1 MNAILFIGHDANRAG
16 AQYLLLHLLTHLH
29 ETGVRTGL
37 VLGADGPLLSDYE
50 QVTTVYKAFSS
61 AKIPGFSTRVL
72 AKLGMA
78 QPATEPN
85 RVDDLPS
92 LLAAI
97 RAGQYA
103 CIVANTIANGGLLR
117 MLEPLGLPFALYVH
131 ELETSIQIYTRP
143 EDLRY
148 ELTHVS
154 HVFCGSEAVRQ
165 NLIDHHGLT
174 PANTSV
180 LNSLIRTA
188 TLIDKLKAVD
198 QASVRAQ
205 LGIPH
210 QAVVIGGCGNAEW
223 RKGVDLFLLIAR
235 QLLNTHPDAHFVWVG
250 IPETGEDTRRLR
262 YDLARMNMAD
272 HVHLLPPGGNYLDY
286 VACFNLFTLT
296 SREDPYPLVIL
307 EAGLNHNPVLCFD
320 GSGGSPDFV
329 GTDTGCLVP
338 YLDLSAMVATLARLA
353 DNPAERTRLGN
364 LFYERAMAHDVATLV
379 PTLLAKLDAVF
390 LPLTPGQY
398 VGR

>member
-16 AQYLLLHLLTHLH
+16 AQYLLLHLLTYLR

-37 VLGADGPLLSDYE
+37 VLGEGGPLLPDYE
-50 QVTTVYKAFSS
+50 QVTTVYQAFSS
-61 AKIPGFSTRVL
+61 TKDPSFGARILS
-72 AKLGMA
+72 KLGMA
-78 QPATEPN
+78 PSASGHEIDGLPN
-85 RVDDLPS
+85 LI
-92 LLAAI
+92 AAI
-97 RAGQYA
+97 RAGQYSY
-103 CIVANTIANGGLLR
+103 IVSNTIANGRLLR
-117 MLEPLGLPFALYVH
+117 MLEPLNLPFAMYVH

-143 EDLRY
+143 EDLQY

-174 PANTSV
+174 PDNTSV

-198 QASVRAQ
+198 QESVRKR
-205 LGIPH
+205 LGIPSK
-210 QAVVIGGCGNAEW
+210 AVVVGGCGNAEW

-235 QLLNTHPDAHFVWVG
+235 QLLNARPEVHFVWVG

-262 YDLARMNMAD
+262 YDLARMDMANR
-272 HVHLLPPGGNYLDY
+272 VHLLPPGGDYLDY
-286 VACFNLFTLT
+286 VACFDLFTLT

-307 EAGLNHNPVLCFD
+307 EAGLNQNPVLCFA

-338 YLDLSAMVATLARLA
+338 YLDLSAMVTALARLT
-353 DNPAERTRLGN
+353 DDPAERTRLGN
-364 LFYERAMAHDVATLV
+364 LFYERAMAHDVAALV
-379 PTLLAKLDAVF
+379 PKLLAKLDAVF
-390 LPLTPGQY
+390 LPLTPDQY

>member
-29 ETGVRTGL
+29 ETGIRTGL
-37 VLGADGPLLSDYE
+37 VLGAGGPLLPDYE
-50 QVTTVYKAFSS
+50 RVTTVYQAYSPAKVPSFSN
-61 AKIPGFSTRVL
+61 RVL
-72 AKLGMA
+72 SKLGFT
-78 QPATEPN
+78 QPANGPHE
-85 RVDDLPS
+85 VDDLPT
-92 LLAAI
+92 LLTAI
-97 RAGQYA
+97 RAGTYS

-143 EDLRY
+143 EDLQY

-174 PANTSV
+174 GTNTSV

-198 QASVRAQ
+198 QVSVRKR
-205 LGIPH
+205 LGVPA
-210 QAVVIGGCGNAEW
+210 QAVIVGGCGNAEW
-223 RKGVDLFLLIAR
+223 RKGVDLFLLVAR
-235 QLLNTHPDAHFVWVG
+235 QLLNSRPDVHFVWVG
-250 IPETGEDTRRLR
+250 IHESGEDTRRLR
-262 YDLARMNMAD
+262 YDLARMGIAD
-272 HVHLLPPGGNYLDY
+272 HVHLLPPGGDYLDY
-286 VACFNLFTLT
+286 VACFDLFTLT

-307 EAGLNHNPVLCFD
+307 EAGLNHNPVLCFE

-338 YLDLSAMVATLARLA
+338 YLDLSAMVDALARLA
-353 DNPAERTRLGN
+353 DDPAERIRLGN

-379 PTLLAKLDAVF
+379 PTLLAKLDVVF
-390 LPLTPGQY
+390 PSLTPNQY
-398 VGR
+398 AGR

>member
-1 MNAILFIGHDANRAG
+1 M
-16 AQYLLLHLLTHLH
+16 LHLLTHLH

-37 VLGADGPLLSDYE
+37 VLGAGGPLLPDYE
-50 QVTTVYKAFSS
+50 QVTTVYPAFSS
-61 AKIPGFSTRVL
+61 TKNPSFSTRVL
-72 AKLGMA
+72 SKLGFA
-78 QPATEPN
+78 QPATEQHE
-85 RVDDLPS
+85 VDDLPT

-103 CIVANTIANGGLLR
+103 YIVANTIANGGLLR
-117 MLEPLGLPFALYVH
+117 MLKPLGLPYALYVH

-143 EDLRY
+143 QDLQY

-198 QASVRAQ
+198 QASVRKR
-205 LGIPH
+205 LGISA
-210 QAVVIGGCGNAEW
+210 QAVVVGGCGNAEW

-235 QLLNTHPDAHFVWVG
+235 QLLNARPDVHFVWVG
-250 IPETGEDTRRLR
+250 IPEVGEETRRLQ
-262 YDLARMNMAD
+262 YDLARMNIGD
-272 HVHLLPPGGNYLDY
+272 RVHLVPPGGDYLDY
-286 VACFNLFTLT
+286 VACFDLFTLT

-307 EAGLNHNPVLCFD
+307 EAGLNHNPVLCFEE
-320 GSGGSPDFV
+320 SGGSPDFV

-338 YLDLSAMVATLARLA
+338 YLDLSAMVAVLARLA
-353 DNPAERTRLGN
+353 DNPAERTRLGY

-379 PTLLAKLDAVF
+379 PRLLTKLDAVF
-390 LPLTPGQY
+390 MPLTPNQY
-398 VGR
+398 AGR

>member
-1 MNAILFIGHDANRAG
+1 LNAILFIGHDANRAG

-29 ETGVRTGL
+29 ETGVQTGL
-37 VLGADGPLLSDYE
+37 VLGAGGPLLPDYE
-50 QVTTVYKAFSS
+50 RVTTVYPAFSS
-61 AKIPGFSTRVL
+61 AKDPSFSARVL
-72 AKLGMA
+72 AKLGFTS
-78 QPATEPN
+78 PATEQPE
-85 RVDDLPS
+85 VDGLPT
-92 LLAAI
+92 LLTAI
-97 RAGQYA
+97 RAGHYA

-117 MLEPLGLPFALYVH
+117 LLEPLHLPFALYVH

-174 PANTSV
+174 SANTSV

-188 TLIDKLKAVD
+188 TLLDKLKAVD
-198 QASVRAQ
+198 QASVRAR
-205 LGIPH
+205 LGIPPG
-210 QAVVIGGCGNAEW
+210 AVVTGGCGNSEW

-235 QLLNTHPDAHFVWVG
+235 QLLNTHPDVHFVWVG
-250 IPETGEDTRRLR
+250 IPETGEDTRRLH
-262 YDLARMNMAD
+262 YDLARMNMANR
-272 HVHLLPPGGNYLDY
+272 VHLLPPGGDYLDY
-286 VACFNLFTLT
+286 VACLDLFTLT
-296 SREDPYPLVIL
+296 SREDPYPMVIL

-338 YLDLSAMVATLARLA
+338 YLDLSAMVAALARLA
-353 DNPAERTRLGN
+353 DDPAERTRLGN
-364 LFYERAMAHDVATLV
+364 VFYERAMAHDVATLV
-379 PTLLAKLDAVF
+379 PTLLAKLDSVF

-398 VGR
+398 AGR